1 MLLSLCL
8 RAQLLGLLVQW
19 MTSKEGGAGGMVLRL
34 RRRNRMRRMGLEVD
48 QRRAFAE
55 SAQQRENA
63 VNSLSSFLIYTAE
76 KGAEGGAPA
85 WLGCEQPLGPDARR
99 SCRRV
104 TTLPSL

>member
-48 QRRAFAE
+48 QRRTFAE

-76 KGAEGGAPA
+76 KGAEGGAPC
-85 WLGCEQPLGPDARR
+85 LGANSPLARMRDGP
-99 SCRRV
+99 V
-104 TTLPSL
+104 EGLLL